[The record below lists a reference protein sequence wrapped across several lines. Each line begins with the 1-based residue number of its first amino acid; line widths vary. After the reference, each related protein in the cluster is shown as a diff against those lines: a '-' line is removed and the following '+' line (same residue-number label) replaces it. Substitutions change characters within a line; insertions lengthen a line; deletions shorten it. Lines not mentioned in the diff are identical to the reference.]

1 VTGFDVPDRDMPN
14 FLGPEHRDAPMIQD
28 ASLAALLAGRELP
41 PGSGPELRR
50 LAAAL
55 AELRG
60 QPASDELAGE
70 AETLAAFRSQFGAPR
85 APHQPP
91 APTPPRRRLLV
102 MAAAAAAT
110 VLSLGGIATAAYAGA
125 LPAQVQ
131 RLAHDIIGA
140 PPPDTQPAPTPS
152 SARPATAGD
161 PGYGLCTAWAHAK
174 AHGTAEQRAV
184 AFRRLAAAAGGAGNV
199 TRYCATA
206 APPGMRYSQTPQP
219 SPAPHAT
226 GKPAGVPAPH
236 ASGKPSGLPTPHH
249 TGTPTVQ
256 PTPHSTGKPSSL
268 PTPHGSSGPAAG

>member
-1 VTGFDVPDRDMPN
+1 MPN
-14 FLGPEHRDAPMIQD
+14 FLGPEHRDAPLIQD

-41 PGSGPELRR
+41 PGSGPELRP

-91 APTPPRRRLLV
+91 APTPPPRRRLLV
-102 MAAAAAAT
+102 MAAAAAAI

-140 PPPDTQPAPTPS
+140 PAPDTEPAPTPS
-152 SARPATAGD
+152 AAYPATTGD
-161 PGYGLCTAWAHAK
+161 PGYGLCTAWTHAK

-206 APPGMRYSQTPQP
+206 AAPGMRHSQMPQP
-219 SPAPHAT
+219 SPAPHST
-226 GKPAGVPAPH
+226 DKSAGVPVPH

-249 TGTPTVQ
+249 TGAPTVQ